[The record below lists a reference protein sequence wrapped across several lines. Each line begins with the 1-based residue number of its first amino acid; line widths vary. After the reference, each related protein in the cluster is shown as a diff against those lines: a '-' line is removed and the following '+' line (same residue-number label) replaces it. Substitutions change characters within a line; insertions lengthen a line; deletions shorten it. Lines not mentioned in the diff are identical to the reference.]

1 MKTPTCHIISL
12 SEYKQMRGLNTPT
25 TIPTPLATEAPLNIK
40 LLGMWFCFVLAAAT
54 AAVSHIPESYSSYAF
69 YAAAW

>member
-1 MKTPTCHIISL
+1 MKTPTCTIISL
-12 SEYKQMRGLNTPT
+12 NEYKQMRGLNTPT
-25 TIPTPLATEAPLNIK
+25 AIIISSSTEAPLNIK

-54 AAVSHIPESYSSYAF
+54 AAVSHIPESYSTYAF